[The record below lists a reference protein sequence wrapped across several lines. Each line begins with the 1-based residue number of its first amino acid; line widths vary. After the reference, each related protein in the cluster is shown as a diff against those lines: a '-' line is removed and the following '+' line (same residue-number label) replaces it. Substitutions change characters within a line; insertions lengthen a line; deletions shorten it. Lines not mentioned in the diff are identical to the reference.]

1 MHAAVE
7 GTHKYA
13 PAFHPFGESIHLTKV
28 VRFLIKS
35 GTSSGNSKYPL
46 KALKE
51 KLIQITEIYW
61 KKLTFWGNGDYVSI
75 V

>member
-7 GTHKYA
+7 GTYKYV

-28 VRFLIKS
+28 VRFLTKS

-51 KLIQITEIYW
+51 NLIQITEIY
-61 KKLTFWGNGDYVSI
+61 
-75 V
+75 

>member
-7 GTHKYA
+7 GTYKYV
-13 PAFHPFGESIHLTKV
+13 PAFHPFGE
-28 VRFLIKS
+28 S

-51 KLIQITEIYW
+51 NLIQITEIY
-61 KKLTFWGNGDYVSI
+61 
-75 V
+75 

>member
-51 KLIQITEIYW
+51 KLIQITEIY
-61 KKLTFWGNGDYVSI
+61 
-75 V
+75 